1 MNTLKNADTW
11 TFSIAHNKL
20 LEHQAREVLVIIN
33 FKFSF
38 AASFH
43 FHVRLLRT
51 CLSPVTP

>member
-38 AASFH
+38 AANFH